1 MGSLSDFL
9 IDNLPYYVK
18 IFVFGINDQLGQA
31 PFRPKSGGLGKGTS
45 RLPWHIELF
54 PRGDVLML
62 SKWVDLFLRSLK
74 EQRGYSEHT
83 VRSYASDLNHFIDF
97 AGSKMAAGVDRE
109 ETRFQEE
116 VFDPLV
122 LRKYLGS
129 LYGHYKRTTIARK
142 LSAIRSFFVFLEK
155 RDYTKWNPAGQI
167 GTPKMEK
174 PIPTYLSV
182 DEVFRLLDGPD
193 PRNPLALRDLAIL
206 EILYSCGMRVGELEA
221 LSVSDIDFDGR
232 LVKIVGKGDKERI
245 VPIGRQA
252 LRILKRYLE
261 TTCQLREKKYG
272 RSKDIPLFVNYR
284 GERLSSRSIS
294 RIVKRYG
301 KGGGLPFDISPH
313 SMRHSFATH
322 LLDGGADLRC
332 VQELL
337 GHQSLS
343 TTQKYTHIS
352 LDRLMEV
359 YDKAHPRSR
368 G

>member
-1 MGSLSDFL
+1 
-9 IDNLPYYVK
+9 
-18 IFVFGINDQLGQA
+18 
-31 PFRPKSGGLGKGTS
+31 
-45 RLPWHIELF
+45 
-54 PRGDVLML
+54 ML
-62 SKWVDLFLRSLK
+62 SKWIDLFLRSLK
-74 EQRGYSEHT
+74 EQLGYSEHT
-83 VRSYASDLNHFIDF
+83 VRGYASDLNHFISF
-97 AGSKMAAGVDRE
+97 VNSEMIAGHDGGEAELQK
-109 ETRFQEE
+109 E
-116 VFDPLV
+116 VVDPL
-122 LRKYLGS
+122 LLKKYLGS

-155 RDYTKWNPAGQI
+155 RAYTNGNPAGQI

-182 DEVFRLLDGPD
+182 DEVFRLLDRPD

-206 EILYSCGMRVGELEA
+206 EMLYSCGMRVGELEA
-221 LSVSDIDFDGR
+221 LCVSDVDFDGR

-245 VPIGRQA
+245 VPIGHQA

-261 TTCQLREKKYG
+261 TTWKLREKKYG
-272 RSKDIPLFVNYR
+272 RSKDVPLFVNYR
-284 GERLSSRSIS
+284 GERLTTRSIS

-301 KGGGLPFDISPH
+301 RGSGLPFDISPH
-313 SMRHSFATH
+313 SFRHSFATH

-343 TTQKYTHIS
+343 TTQKYTHVS
-352 LDRLMEV
+352 LGRLMEV